1 MQQLERNLN
10 GLRLGVAALG
20 LALVL
25 TACGGK
31 KDTPAPNAATE
42 TVAPKAET
50 TKAPAADEDVKA
62 PEATTDAAAAAPAPK
77 ADTNAAGPAAGK
89 PVEIVLWH
97 AYRAGEAAA
106 FAKVVDK
113 YNASQNKIHVRAQ
126 AVPYD
131 PFVDKVTIT
140 VPRGQG
146 PDLFIFAHNMIGNWV
161 EKGVLEPIS
170 GKVDGD
176 TLKQFL
182 PESVKALVYRKN
194 LYGLPLAMKSLV
206 LFYNKDL
213 VPEPPK
219 TMEELIAKAKELK
232 SDEREGIVYQAGG
245 LYFHAMWIYAFGGQ
259 IFDAEHKPAFDT
271 PEQLAA
277 LQFVRK
283 LHFED
288 KIVPKGISGFMV
300 TSLFNEGKAP
310 FVFNGPWFRPEIK
323 KGLNYGIATIP
334 PFADGKT
341 PKPMLGIEAIFVT
354 KTSKHKAE
362 AIEAAKYLAGAESS
376 GIRMRDG
383 KQPVCHKATLEAGA
397 AEDPTMKVFLDQAKN
412 AVLMDASPEMQLLWT
427 PADIAISAGIFVED
441 RDPAVELKKAQEKMV
456 TAIANRG
463 K

>member
-1 MQQLERNLN
+1 MQLLD
-10 GLRLGVAALG
+10 RLTPRALTVAALG
-20 LALVL
+20 LAL
-25 TACGGK
+25 TFGACGGK
-31 KDTPAPNAATE
+31 KDTPPPTPAP
-42 TVAPKAET
+42 ET
-50 TKAPAADEDVKA
+50 TKAATTTAADDDATA
-62 PEATTDAAAAAPAPK
+62 PVAEADAAPTPDDNTNSNTDTAPAP
-77 ADTNAAGPAAGK
+77 AAGEPT
-89 PVEIVLWH
+89 EIVLWH
-97 AYRAGEAAA
+97 AYRAGEADA
-106 FAKVVDK
+106 FAKVVDQ
-113 YNASQNKIHVRAQ
+113 YNASQNKIHIRAQ

-161 EKGVLEPIS
+161 EQGVLEPIS
-170 GKVDGD
+170 GRIDAD
-176 TLKQFL
+176 NLKQYL

-213 VPEPPK
+213 VPEPPT
-219 TMEELIAKAKELK
+219 TMEELVAKAKELK
-232 SDEREGIVYQAGG
+232 NDEREGIVYQAGG

-259 IFDAEHKPAFDT
+259 IFDADHNPAFDT

-277 LQFVRK
+277 LQYVRK
-283 LHFED
+283 LHYED
-288 KIVPKGISGFMV
+288 KVVPKGISGFMV

-310 FVFNGPWFRPEIK
+310 FVFNGPWFRPEITK
-323 KGLNYGIATIP
+323 DLNYGIATIP

-354 KTSKHKAE
+354 KTSKNKEA
-362 AIEAAKYLAGAESS
+362 AIEAAKYLAGADSA
-376 GIRMRDG
+376 GVRMREG

-397 AEDPTMKVFLDQAKN
+397 AEDPTMKVFLDQANN

-427 PADIAISAGIFVED
+427 PADIAIAAGIFVDD
-441 RDPAVELKKAQEKMV
+441 RDPAAELEKAQEKMV
-456 TAIANRG
+456 NDIAKRG